1 MGLSSCKTLPE
12 RHLMMSERAFGHYW
26 SGATVESNQFN
37 SHLLWGPFDRDYF
50 SNNLHPIILCS
61 E

>member
-12 RHLMMSERAFGHYW
+12 RHLTMSAFVHDW
-26 SGATVESNQFN
+26 SPATVESNQFN
-37 SHLLWGPFDRDYF
+37 SHLPWRPFDGDYF
-50 SNNLHPIILCS
+50 SNKSDPIILCS